1 MKDSLQKTTLLALC
15 AASLAAFSASG
26 GTAQAAPAASAA
38 APAAQALPD
47 ALERAARRFGV
58 DPAHVVVSV
67 VPLDAPGRPVLA
79 WRDAVLEKPASAA
92 KLVTTLAGLEVL
104 GAHWRWHTG
113 FYSRVKPDAR
123 GLLKGAL
130 HIRGSGD
137 PTFVVEAFELELER
151 LAQLGVKR
159 IEGDV
164 VLDRSAFTIPAA
176 GPGAFDG
183 RATRPYNLPPDPVL
197 VNYRNLSFEMIPD
210 PEAGVARVVAV
221 PKLAGV
227 TYPKTIRLGRGA
239 CGDWKSAIGFK
250 LLELKG
256 GGKKAV
262 FTGRLP
268 AACGPKTFN
277 TIAMG
282 ADEYFERLFRAY
294 WERDGRTWRGRVKTG
309 PVPADAERLASH
321 FSRTLAETTA
331 LTNKWSNN
339 TMARTILLTLGVK
352 RVRDA
357 WEEAREGKA
366 TLPEKPASK
375 AAQKSDQEV
384 RKKGLEFPPAATI
397 EDGRAALADWLVS
410 RGLPAQELR
419 IDNGSGLSR
428 DARVTGRAM
437 TKLLVAGWQGPYMP
451 EYLASLPITGR
462 DGTMARRKVAEER
475 GRIKT
480 GYLADV
486 RSIGGYVQ
494 AASGRRYAVY
504 AGVDGGKSVPGGIA
518 FLNALIDWVYALE

>member
-1 MKDSLQKTTLLALC
+1 MKNSLQKTTLLTLFAVF
-15 AASLAAFSASG
+15 AAAFSGPG
-26 GTAQAAPAASAA
+26 GMVRAAPAA

-67 VPLDAPGRPVLA
+67 VPLDAPAAPVLA
-79 WRDAVLEKPASAA
+79 WRDAVLEEPASTA

-104 GAHWRWHTG
+104 GAHWRWRTD

-151 LAQLGVKR
+151 LAQLGVRR

-164 VLDRSAFTIPAA
+164 VLDRSAFTIPAVA
-176 GPGAFDG
+176 PDAFDG

-227 TYPKTIRLGRGA
+227 AYPKTIRLGRGA
-239 CGDWKSAIGFK
+239 CGDWKSAIGFQ
-250 LLELKG
+250 LLDIKG

-277 TIAMG
+277 TIALG

-321 FSRTLAETTA
+321 FSRTLAETTT

-357 WEEAREGKA
+357 WEEAREEKA
-366 TLPEKPASK
+366 TEVSGKTASK
-375 AAQKSDQEV
+375 AAQKAE
-384 RKKGLEFPPAATI
+384 RKGLEFPPAATI

-410 RGLPAQELR
+410 RGLPVEELK

-518 FLNALIDWVYALE
+518 FLNVLIDWVYALE

>member
-1 MKDSLQKTTLLALC
+1 MKNSLQKTTFLALF
-15 AASLAAFSASG
+15 AASWAAFSGFCAG
-26 GTAQAAPAASAA
+26 AEAAPAAPAASARPTA
-38 APAAQALPD
+38 RALPD

-67 VPLDAPGRPVLA
+67 VPLDAPAAPVLS
-79 WRDAVLEKPASAA
+79 WRDAVPKEPASTA

-104 GAHWRWHTG
+104 GAHWRWRTD

-123 GLLKGAL
+123 GVLKGAL
-130 HIRGSGD
+130 YVRGSGD

-159 IEGDV
+159 IDGDV

-176 GPGAFDG
+176 DPGAFDG

-197 VNYRNLSFEMIPD
+197 VNYRNLSFEMVPA

-227 TYPKTIRLGRGA
+227 AYPKTIRLGRGP
-239 CGDWKSAIGFK
+239 CGDWKTAIGFK
-250 LLELKG
+250 LLEGKDG
-256 GGKKAV
+256 GRKAV

-309 PVPADAERLASH
+309 PVPVDAERLASH

-352 RVRDA
+352 RVHEA
-357 WEEAREGKA
+357 WEEAREKA
-366 TLPEKPASK
+366 ASK
-375 AAQKSDQEV
+375 TARKAE
-384 RKKGLEFPPAATI
+384 KKGLEFPPAATI

-410 RGLPAQELR
+410 RGLPVEELK

-494 AASGRRYAVY
+494 ATSGRRYAVY
-504 AGVDGGKSVPGGIA
+504 AGVDGERSVPGGIA